1 MTVIVKLITEQS
13 TNQLEASVN
22 REQANG
28 WFPVCGVV
36 CFNARY
42 TQLVA
47 LDSNGTEVPKC
58 NYFIVDSEN
67 GIDFA
72 RKVNNLLDLNPGAV
86 CLSSVQYEQA
96 RYIQAYGDDTLHQSG
111 GGGQGLKWYTQDAA
125 GTYPVIDV
133 NPNLSVI
140 EMGNPDAGYVQL
152 NFVTGGNNAGYFLM
166 DDGMMSFIKSSSTG
180 LMLTDNSMR
189 LRVNSDDALDVNATR
204 TILDGKNSRLSLAN
218 DLAMLTGSGG
228 VLSMDKVAGIKLH
241 TVDSPNIGMTM
252 LGDEFAVS
260 DINGMRLQLAYDR
273 SVMTSPGGL
282 STLFLEAEGNTTLL
296 GENVIING
304 SSNKSLVE
312 LDANAVSLKHDT
324 TEIVL
329 NDTGFNTLIGGMSV
343 FNSDGE
349 YTNLISGPSSL
360 SLAPDFAGMSSV
372 AGALELSQT
381 RGIKLYTNGG
391 VTSIIDAN
399 DTQATFGDLYK
410 PTTVNGDS
418 IILNGAL
425 GSGSIE
431 IDANAVR
438 IKRGSNNA
446 FSISNSGGALTWNSM
461 IRCAWNADG
470 WNVSHDTGVAF
481 SSRATYSIMQ
491 AKSGARVETN
501 ATGTTIISSDATA
514 SQSKWT
520 LANSGL
526 TVDTH
531 GEYTYSIDGD
541 LVFFSSGDITRINTA
556 TMGLEMDD
564 GAGVNIASANGHPV
578 VISGGPVLPSGSTQ
592 LGDAEHPWPRLY
604 IDGSSQRIV
613 QTSTA
618 SAAVPAATI
627 AKMATLIP
635 KALNTSGND
644 FGTGYTYEDV
654 VVSFGA
660 DDALQYGLAWLEGTV
675 KVVNPDAI
683 QAMEA
688 LYRRSVQTREAAA
701 ESQERICGLVPGNG
715 LNADHP
721 LGDSGYAI
729 RVTGKTNGDFDL
741 YLVDSTPGRNVTY
754 LYRKQTGTGVF
765 EENSSQS
772 TASTAALK
780 LNTTDVNS
788 TASVEVRLY
797 ISDITTGRG
806 WTIRIWPQNRTN
818 RRYNMSIF
826 EMTEGD
832 TPTYRDYSL

>member
-1 MTVIVKLITEQS
+1 MTVTVKLITEQT
-13 TNQLEASVN
+13 TNQLESSVN
-22 REQANG
+22 KAQTEG

-42 TQLVA
+42 TQLMA
-47 LDSNGTEVPKC
+47 LDTNATEVPKC
-58 NYFIVDSEN
+58 NYFIVDSED
-67 GIDFA
+67 GLSFA
-72 RKVNNLLDLNPGAV
+72 ASVNKLLDANTGAV
-86 CLSSVQYEQA
+86 CLSSVQYVQA
-96 RYIQAYGDDTLHQSG
+96 RYIQAYGDDSMHSSG
-111 GGGQGLKWYTQDAA
+111 GGGQGLKWYTEDES

-140 EMGNPDAGYVQL
+140 DMGNPDAGYVQL

-166 DDGMMSFIKSSSTG
+166 DDGMMSFIKSSSAG
-180 LMLTDNSMR
+180 LMLADNSMM

-204 TILDGKNSRLSLAN
+204 TILKGKNSGLSLAN
-218 DLAMLTGSGG
+218 DLATLTGSGG
-228 VLSMDKVAGIKLH
+228 ILSMDKVAGIKLY

-252 LGDEFAVS
+252 LGDEFTVS
-260 DINGMRLQLAYDR
+260 DINGQRLQLAYDR

-282 STLFLEAEGNTTLL
+282 STLFLEVEGNTTLL
-296 GENVIING
+296 GENVILNG

-312 LDANAVSLKHDT
+312 LDANAIRMKR
-324 TEIVL
+324 
-329 NDTGFNTLIGGMSV
+329 G
-343 FNSDGE
+343 
-349 YTNLISGPSSL
+349 TNQLFSL
-360 SLAPDFAGMSSV
+360 SD
-372 AGALELSQT
+372 
-381 RGIKLYTNGG
+381 
-391 VTSIIDAN
+391 
-399 DTQATFGDLYK
+399 
-410 PTTVNGDS
+410 
-418 IILNGAL
+418 
-425 GSGSIE
+425 
-431 IDANAVR
+431 
-438 IKRGSNNA
+438 
-446 FSISNSGGALTWNSM
+446 SGGAMTWNSV
-461 IRCAWNADG
+461 IRSVWNADG

-514 SQSKWT
+514 SQSKLT

-531 GEYTYSIDGD
+531 GEYACNIEGD

-578 VISGGPVLPSGSTQ
+578 VISGGPVLPSGATQ
-592 LGDAEHPWPRLY
+592 LGDAEHPWARLY

-660 DDALQYGLAWLEGTV
+660 GDALQYGLAWLEGTV

-688 LYRRSVQTREAAA
+688 LYRRSLQTREAAA
-701 ESQERICGLVPGNG
+701 ESQERICGLVPDNG
-715 LNADHP
+715 LNANHP

-741 YLVDSTPGRNVTY
+741 YLADSTPGRNVTY

-806 WTIRIWPQNRTN
+806 WAVRIWPQNRTN

-832 TPTYRDYSL
+832 SPTYRDYSL